1 MANVTLTIG
10 TRPFTVA
17 CRDGEE
23 ARLQQLGRMLDERWP
38 TALRAAANIPGER
51 AMLFVA
57 LMLADDLDEAAHRPP
72 EGSAVSEI
80 ALTRIADRL
89 DALAQAL
96 EQSPLEQSPPN
107 A

>member
-23 ARLQQLGRMLDERWP
+23 ARLQQLGRMLHERWP

-57 LMLADDLDEAAHRPP
+57 LMLADNLDEIQQRPP
-72 EGSAVSEI
+72 EGAAVSEP
-80 ALTRIADRL
+80 ALARIADRL
-89 DALAQAL
+89 EALANAL
-96 EQSPLEQSPPN
+96 ERDPG
-107 A
+107 